1 MTRNDIDMD
10 MELYLQ
16 KFFGYDKFRPQQEDI
31 ITHVLQGY
39 DVIVLMPTGAG
50 KSVCYQLP
58 ALIPVEPCLT
68 VVISPLISLMFDQ
81 VQDLSE
87 HGIIAHRYDST
98 SKLTLT
104 EIVNDVNNGVCRLL
118 YTTPETLTS
127 NSQMQ
132 MELEKL
138 YKEGR
143 LSRFVVDEAHCVSSW
158 GHDFRSSYLNL
169 HMKSWY
175 PGVQVCAFTATAT
188 KMVTH
193 DIIVNL
199 GLNDPYVSHSSFI
212 KDNLSYRIR
221 EKENNRWSYIGNSV
235 AKAIVEMGYKYNTG
249 IIYCLSRKECEY
261 MAKVLN
267 GRGISADFYHARIP
281 KDHKEVVQ
289 TSWLKGE
296 TKVIVATIA
305 FALGINKPDVR
316 YVIHT
321 SMPKSIESY
330 YQQTGR
336 AGRDGKRS
344 VCIMYYSREDKVALT
359 RMVSDSSTMAD
370 LVPPVRNTDRIV
382 DMFRLSCNRLDCI
395 KQQMSNY
402 LGQIMVP
409 RRCNGGY
416 ACYNCLIATRGSR
429 RDVSMHVK
437 SLLKAFDKGDG
448 HNYSDMKRTATP
460 LEYRILMHLLNDGI
474 IITDIVDD
482 QEYVYK
488 VVDPDYPYYI
498 PD

>member
-1 MTRNDIDMD
+1 
-10 MELYLQ
+10 MEPYLN
-16 KFFGYDKFRPQQEDI
+16 KYFGYDHFRPQQEEI
-31 ITHVLQGY
+31 IAQILDGHDAL
-39 DVIVLMPTGAG
+39 VLMPTGAG

-58 ALIPVEPCLT
+58 ALIPDEPCLT

-81 VQDLSE
+81 VQDLSD
-87 HGIIAHRYDST
+87 HGILAHRYDST
-98 SKLTLT
+98 TKISLT
-104 EIVNDVNNGVCRLL
+104 EILRDVNSNNCRLL

-127 NSQMQ
+127 NPQFQ
-132 MELEKL
+132 MELEAL
-138 YKEGR
+138 HTGGH
-143 LSRFVVDEAHCVSSW
+143 LARFIVDEAHCVSSW

-169 HMKSWY
+169 HMKSWF

-193 DIIVNL
+193 DIIINL

-212 KDNLSYRIR
+212 KDNLCYRIR
-221 EKENNRWSYIGNSV
+221 EKANNRWTYIGNSV
-235 AKAIVEMGYKYNTG
+235 AKAITELGYQNNTG
-249 IIYCLSRKECEY
+249 IVYCLSRKECEY

-267 GRGISADFYHARIP
+267 GKGIAADFYHARIP
-281 KDHKEVVQ
+281 ATQKDAVQ

-344 VCIMYYSREDKVALT
+344 VCIMYYSYSDKVALT
-359 RMVSDSSTMAD
+359 RMVSDSSTVDD
-370 LVPPVRNTDRIV
+370 LVPPVRNTDRIM
-382 DMFRLSCNRLDCI
+382 DMFRLSCNRVDCI

-402 LGQIMVP
+402 LGETIVRQ
-409 RRCNGGY
+409 RCSDN
-416 ACYNCLIATRGSR
+416 ACHNCNTAGRGSK
-429 RDVSMHVK
+429 RDVSGQVRTIMR
-437 SLLKAFDKGDG
+437 AFDAGNG
-448 HNYSDMKRTATP
+448 HNFSDMKRSASP
-460 LEYRILMHLLNDGI
+460 LDYRILMHLLNDGHLV
-474 IITDIVDD
+474 TDIVED
-482 QEYVYK
+482 QEYAYK
-488 VVDPDYPYYI
+488 VMDPSYPYCI